1 MISLN
6 QVLITSDSHG
16 LMDELQIIKDR
27 HQLNDNIH
35 CGDSELPIESPYLH
49 GYLTVKGNCDW
60 LSQFSNEKM
69 VEISGL
75 RFFIVHG
82 HHHHVKSSLL
92 KLTLAAKEVEA
103 DIICFGHSHIPF
115 ADVVD
120 GQLFINPGSI
130 RLPKQYDKPSYAVIN
145 WTSRDNVQ
153 VNFYDLNGNK
163 LEDLSKKF
171 NIYK

>member
-6 QVLITSDSHG
+6 QVLISSDSHG
-16 LMDELQIIKDR
+16 LTDELQIIKDR

-35 CGDSELPIESPYLH
+35 CGDSELREESPYLH
-49 GYLTVKGNCDW
+49 GFLTVKGNCDW
-60 LSQFSNEKM
+60 LGQFPNEKV
-69 VEISGL
+69 VEIDGL

-92 KLTLAAKEVEA
+92 KLTLAAKEIKA
-103 DIICFGHSHIPF
+103 DVVCFGHSHVPY
-115 ADVVD
+115 ADVID

-130 RLPKQYDKPSYAVIN
+130 RLPKQYDKPSYVIVN
-145 WTSRDNVQ
+145 WTNRDNVQ

-163 LEDLSKKF
+163 LEDLSKNF
-171 NIYK
+171 NINN